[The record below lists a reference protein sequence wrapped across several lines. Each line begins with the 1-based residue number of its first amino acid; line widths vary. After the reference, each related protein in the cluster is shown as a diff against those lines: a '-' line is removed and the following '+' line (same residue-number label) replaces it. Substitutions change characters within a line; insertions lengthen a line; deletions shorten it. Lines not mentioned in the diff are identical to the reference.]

1 MKVLIY
7 GGKWKSVSEKLV
19 EIKIEISQMENNLN
33 ICGFLLHK
41 IGRAHIEGSKSN
53 FVTKTLLPYKA
64 VMSVGLV
71 GYPGSEG
78 WVLDVAL
85 NPGYRVNNNNNN
97 NNNDFLVFVVNVG
110 SIFHFPNISYF
121 IIFVTNF
128 ITT

>member
-1 MKVLIY
+1 MEVFIY

-19 EIKIEISQMENNLN
+19 EIKTEISQMENNLN
-33 ICGFLLHK
+33 ICGFLL
-41 IGRAHIEGSKSN
+41 HIEGSKSN

-64 VMSVGLV
+64 VMSVGMV

-85 NPGYRVNNNNNN
+85 NPGYRVNNNNN

-121 IIFVTNF
+121 IIFITNF